1 MGLPERC
8 PENCPEKCQYGAYC
22 AWVLAQFTTA
32 DFNTRCELDRE
43 SLSPLRGITVALVDT
58 DPISEVRAVG
68 TIPCIVVGRRG
79 SERDLTTHCDVVVDH
94 DDELDEILTTIER
107 SPQAAL
113 AAVLLL
119 RGVENRTIE
128 ESLIAESTTYS
139 LLQGGAEFAQWKNH
153 RVSKERHGL
162 SELEVLSERI
172 DDHLIVTL
180 NSPMRRNAYSSK
192 MRTALAEI
200 LQMALI
206 DETIKSI
213 TLRGA
218 GSNFSSGGDLDE
230 FGSFSDSVVAH
241 ISRLTSNVGASLNQL
256 RERLGTKLRC
266 EMHGENFGAGV
277 ELPAFAGW
285 VVAHRETRF
294 CLPEIALGLVP
305 GAGGTASLPRRLGRQ
320 RTAWLALTGRAIDAQ
335 KAYEWGLI
343 DEISA

>member
-1 MGLPERC
+1 M
-8 PENCPEKCQYGAYC
+8 
-22 AWVLAQFTTA
+22 
-32 DFNTRCELDRE
+32 RE
-43 SLSPLRGITVALVDT
+43 VTVALVDA
-58 DPISEVRAVG
+58 DPINNIAPVG
-68 TIPCIVVGRRG
+68 SIPCIVVGRRG
-79 SERDLTTHCDVVVDH
+79 SEFDLTTHCDVVVDD

-153 RVSKERHGL
+153 RVSRESKVAGEA
-162 SELEVLSERI
+162 EVLSERL
-172 DDHLIVTL
+172 DDHLMVTL
-180 NSPMRRNAYSSK
+180 NSPARRNAFSSN

-200 LQMALI
+200 LQVALI
-206 DETIKSI
+206 DESI
-213 TLRGA
+213 QSVTLRGA

-230 FGSFSDSVVAH
+230 FGSFTDPISTH
-241 ISRLTSNVGASLNQL
+241 ISRLTSNVAVSLNML
-256 RERLGTKLRC
+256 RERLGTKLCC

-285 VVAHRETRF
+285 VVANHDTRF

-305 GAGGTASLPRRLGRQ
+305 GAGGTASLPRRIGRQ
-320 RTAWLALTGRAIDAQ
+320 RTTWLALTGRAIDAQ
-335 KAYEWGLI
+335 KAFEWGLI
-343 DEISA
+343 DEIST

>member
-1 MGLPERC
+1 MLDE
-8 PENCPEKCQYGAYC
+8 AYS
-22 AWVLAQFTTA
+22 AKVLAQFSTPE
-32 DFNTRCELDRE
+32 FSNRCELDRE
-43 SLSPLRGITVALVDT
+43 SLSPFRGVTVALVDT
-58 DPISEVRAVG
+58 DSINNVAPIGS
-68 TIPCIVVGRRG
+68 IPCIVVGRRG
-79 SERDLTTHCDVVVDH
+79 SEFDLTTHCDVVVDE

-153 RVSKERHGL
+153 RVGRE
-162 SELEVLSERI
+162 SEVAGEAEVLSERL
-172 DDHLIVTL
+172 DNHLTVTL
-180 NSPMRRNAYSSK
+180 NRPARRNAFSSN

-200 LQMALI
+200 LQVALI
-206 DETIKSI
+206 DESI
-213 TLRGA
+213 QSVTLRGA

-230 FGSFSDSVVAH
+230 FGSFTDSISTH
-241 ISRLTSNVGASLNQL
+241 ISRLTSNVAVSLNIL
-256 RERLGTKLRC
+256 RERLGTKMRC

-277 ELPAFAGW
+277 ELAAFAGW
-285 VVAHRETRF
+285 VVANRETRF

-305 GAGGTASLPRRLGRQ
+305 GAGGTASLPRRIGRQ
-320 RTAWLALTGRAIDAQ
+320 RTTWLALTGRAIDAQ
-335 KAYEWGLI
+335 KAFEWGLI

>member
-1 MGLPERC
+1 M
-8 PENCPEKCQYGAYC
+8 
-22 AWVLAQFTTA
+22 LAQFTTA
-32 DFNTRCELDRE
+32 EFNSRCELDRE
-43 SLSPLRGITVALVDT
+43 SLSLLRGITVALVDT
-58 DPISEVRAVG
+58 DPISEVRALG

-79 SERDLTTHCDVVVDH
+79 GEHDLTTNCDVVVDK
-94 DDELDEILTTIER
+94 DDELDESLTTIER

-139 LLQGGAEFAQWKNH
+139 LLQGGDEFAQWKNQ
-153 RVSKERHGL
+153 RVSREREDSG
-162 SELEVLSERI
+162 ELEVLSERI

-180 NSPMRRNAYSSK
+180 NSPMRRNAYSST
-192 MRTALAEI
+192 MRTTLAEI
-200 LQMALI
+200 LQFALI
-206 DETIKSI
+206 DESIQSI

-230 FGSFSDSVVAH
+230 FGSFADPVTAH
-241 ISRLTSNVGASLNQL
+241 ISRLTSSVGASLNAL
-256 RERLGTKLRC
+256 RERLGQQLRC

-294 CLPEIALGLVP
+294 FLPEIALGLVP
-305 GAGGTASLPRRLGRQ
+305 GAGGTASLPRRIGRQ
-320 RTAWLALTGRAIDAQ
+320 RTVWLALTGRAIDAHR
-335 KAYEWGLI
+335 AFEWGLI
-343 DEISA
+343 DEISR

>member
-1 MGLPERC
+1 M
-8 PENCPEKCQYGAYC
+8 
-22 AWVLAQFTTA
+22 LAQFSTLE
-32 DFNTRCELDRE
+32 FSSRCAFDRE

-58 DPISEVRAVG
+58 DPISEVRALG
-68 TIPCIVVGRRG
+68 IIPCIVVGRRG
-79 SERDLTTHCDVVVDH
+79 SEYDLTSNCDVIVDK

-139 LLQGGAEFAQWKNH
+139 LLQGGAEFAQWKNQ
-153 RVSKERHGL
+153 RVNREREDSG
-162 SELEVLSERI
+162 ELEVLSERI
-172 DDHLIVTL
+172 DNHLIVTL

-200 LQMALI
+200 LQLALI
-206 DETIKSI
+206 DESIQSI
-213 TLRGA
+213 TLRGN

-241 ISRLTSNVGASLNQL
+241 ISRLTSNVGTSLNQL

-266 EMHGENFGAGV
+266 EMHGVNFGAGV

-285 VVAHRETRF
+285 VVANRETRF

-305 GAGGTASLPRRLGRQ
+305 GAGGTASLPRRIGRQ
-320 RTAWLALTGRAIDAQ
+320 RTTWLALTGRAIDAQ
-335 KAYEWGLI
+335 KAFEWGLI
-343 DEISA
+343 DEIST

>member
-1 MGLPERC
+1 M
-8 PENCPEKCQYGAYC
+8 
-22 AWVLAQFTTA
+22 
-32 DFNTRCELDRE
+32 
-43 SLSPLRGITVALVDT
+43 
-58 DPISEVRAVG
+58 
-68 TIPCIVVGRRG
+68 
-79 SERDLTTHCDVVVDH
+79 
-94 DDELDEILTTIER
+94 
-107 SPQAAL
+107 
-113 AAVLLL
+113 L

-153 RVSKERHGL
+153 RVSKERQDLG
-162 SELEVLSERI
+162 EREVLSERI
-172 DDHLIVTL
+172 DDHLFVTL

-200 LQMALI
+200 LQLALI
-206 DETIKSI
+206 DESI
-213 TLRGA
+213 QFVTLRGA

-230 FGSFSDSVVAH
+230 FGFFSDSVVAH
-241 ISRLTSNVGASLNQL
+241 ISRLTSNVGTSLNQL

-285 VVAHRETRF
+285 VVAHRDTRF

>member
-1 MGLPERC
+1 M
-8 PENCPEKCQYGAYC
+8 
-22 AWVLAQFTTA
+22 
-32 DFNTRCELDRE
+32 
-43 SLSPLRGITVALVDT
+43 RGVTVALIDT
-58 DPISEVRAVG
+58 DPINSIAPVG
-68 TIPCIVVGRRG
+68 SIPCIVVGRRG
-79 SERDLTTHCDVVVDH
+79 SEFDLTTHCDVVVDD

-153 RVSKERHGL
+153 RVSRESKVAGEA
-162 SELEVLSERI
+162 EVLSVRL
-172 DDHLIVTL
+172 DDHLMVTL
-180 NSPMRRNAYSSK
+180 NNPARRNAFSSN

-200 LQMALI
+200 LQVALI
-206 DETIKSI
+206 DESI
-213 TLRGA
+213 RSVTLRGA

-230 FGSFSDSVVAH
+230 FGSFTDSISTH
-241 ISRLTSNVGASLNQL
+241 ISRLTSNVAGSLNML
-256 RERLGTKLRC
+256 RERLGTKLCC

-285 VVAHRETRF
+285 VVANHDTRF

-305 GAGGTASLPRRLGRQ
+305 GAGGTASLPRRIGRQ
-320 RTAWLALTGRAIDAQ
+320 RTTWLALTGRAIDAK
-335 KAYEWGLI
+335 KAFEWGLI
-343 DEISA
+343 DEIST